1 MPGLAL
7 PWSERSTLKLE
18 LGTKMLKEKTRE
30 YVMSPRIT
38 LVNLPTIVGVILF
51 SADVPSARAA
61 GFDRHNLCSIYRVGL
76 GLGTLVEI
84 EVPLVVSVLE
94 SPPVA
99 GVLSLPLRGKVRG
112 ILLVRRGSKPSG
124 CRSSAR

>member
-1 MPGLAL
+1 
-7 PWSERSTLKLE
+7 
-18 LGTKMLKEKTRE
+18 MLKEKTRE

-61 GFDRHNLCSIYRVGL
+61 GFDRHNLCSVYRVGL

-84 EVPLVVSVLE
+84 EVPLVVSVLK
-94 SPPVA
+94 SPAVA

>member
-61 GFDRHNLCSIYRVGL
+61 GFDRHNLCSVYRVGL

-84 EVPLVVSVLE
+84 EVPLVVSVLK
-94 SPPVA
+94 SPAVA

>member
-51 SADVPSARAA
+51 SADVPGARAA
-61 GFDRHNLCSIYRVGL
+61 GFDRHDLCSVYRVGL

-94 SPPVA
+94 SPAVA